1 MLLNKNAIFC
11 EVYIKIT
18 NAPFYIKKPW
28 SDIKGSHFDHLIFK
42 CFTDDGSLASLE
54 VEDY

>member
-28 SDIKGSHFDHLIFK
+28 SDIKGSHFDHLML
-42 CFTDDGSLASLE
+42 SLASLE